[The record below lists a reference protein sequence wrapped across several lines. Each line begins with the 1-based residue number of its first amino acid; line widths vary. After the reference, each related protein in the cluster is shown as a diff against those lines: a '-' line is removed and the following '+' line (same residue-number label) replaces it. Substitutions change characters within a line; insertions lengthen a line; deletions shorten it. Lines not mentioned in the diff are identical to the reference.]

1 MNKLEQLELAKAKD
15 YLTMEDVALVSNLSK
30 STIRTNVK
38 DGRLKSLQKEK
49 SYRILF
55 KMEDVISWVEGGI
68 YG

>member
-49 SYRILF
+49 NYRILF